1 MKKLIKDKQQFL
13 SDMLEGIKIA
23 HPELEVINDNV
34 VVKKDKKTTGVTLV
48 SGGGSGHEPA
58 HAGYVAQGML
68 DAAVCGEVF
77 TSPTPDK
84 ILDAIKAVDTGEG
97 VLLIVK
103 NYAGDVMNFEMAQE
117 MAEMEGINAA
127 MVVVKDDIAVSD
139 VEQRRG
145 VAGTVFIHKFAGF
158 LADKGLSL
166 TEIQAK
172 VEELLPTVK
181 SIGMALTP
189 PMVPTTEKYGFDIDE
204 NDIEIGI
211 GIHGEKGLHRQQ
223 MMEPIDQIVTRL
235 GDALLQ
241 EVDSKEILVM
251 VNGMGGTPLS
261 ELTIATSYIKQ
272 YFDAHDIT
280 VKYWYVGDYMTSL
293 DMQGFSITVVPYS
306 ETLLKA
312 LLAPTTSRYF
322 NI

>member
-34 VVKKDKKTTGVTLV
+34 VIKKDKKTTGVTLV

-58 HAGYVAQGML
+58 HAGYVARGML

-145 VAGTVFIHKFAGF
+145 VGGTVFIHKFAGF

-189 PMVPTTEKYGFDIDE
+189 PMVPTTGKYGFDIDE

-223 MMEPIDQIVTRL
+223 MEPIDQIVTRL

>member
-34 VVKKDKKTTGVTLV
+34 VVKKDKKTTGVALV

-189 PMVPTTEKYGFDIDE
+189 PMVPTTGKYGFDIDE

-223 MMEPIDQIVTRL
+223 MEPIDQIVTRL

-280 VKYWYVGDYMTSL
+280 VKHWYVGDYMTSL